1 MKRALQPMAT
11 PLSRRSREGDASA
24 ALLGFRHVLRNGW
37 LIAAVGCAIAILAIA
52 VALSVKPVYESNILI
67 QITRNAPPS
76 ADVQTETPAITEIE
90 ILRSR
95 SILTRVVNALHLDIA
110 VEPTLFPVVGAFI
123 ARSNPGLS
131 DPGLFG
137 IGGYVWG
144 NEQVRV
150 DTFNVPD
157 ALLDQ
162 PFNLVVSGPDTYTL
176 IQQEAG
182 IRVHGKVGQRLH
194 ARLLAGPL
202 EILVAQIHARPGAAF
217 TLHRS
222 RQGQAVDRLQRSLAI
237 AEKGRLSNVIGV
249 SLQGARP
256 ELVSRILNEIGDQ
269 YIQQQTTQKN
279 DEVKNQ
285 LVFYDQQVAQ
295 AQRRIRELDARL
307 NELLQ
312 QHGASD
318 LSEDAR
324 ILAQQSLVLQA
335 ELTAKEQ
342 QKIALSGR
350 FGDRHPD
357 MVVVTRNIASIRSD
371 LADIE
376 ARRKGFGAAQQEI
389 LAVNR
394 DKLAHSQMS
403 FELLNTRHKLDALML
418 SNHVNVRVVDRAQIP
433 LQSVTLGLPVM
444 LVLACLMGLA
454 SGVGA
459 SMLKNSLV
467 RRKHRVGAAW
477 GVRRLAMTMQEP
489 LDEGSADPQ
498 DPMPPTVGQGE
509 AATDNA
515 KGQGVDDCGPAIQKI
530 DTARG
535 EAPAA
540 TVQR

>member
-1 MKRALQPMAT
+1 MKRVLQPMAM
-11 PLSRRSREGDASA
+11 PLSRRSRDGEAPAVLSA
-24 ALLGFRHVLRNGW
+24 FRHVLRNGW
-37 LIAAVGCAIAILAIA
+37 LIGGVACVIAILAIV

-95 SILTRVVNALHLDIA
+95 SILARVVNALHLDIA
-110 VEPTLFPVVGAFI
+110 VEPSLFPVVGAFI

-137 IGGYVWG
+137 VGGYVWG

-162 PFNLVVSGPDTYTL
+162 PFNLVVSAPDTYTL
-176 IQQEAG
+176 SQHEAG
-182 IRVHGKVGQRLH
+182 IRIKGKVGQRLH
-194 ARLLAGPL
+194 ARLPAGTL
-202 EILVAQIHARPGAAF
+202 EILVAHIHARPGAAF

-222 RQGQAVDRLQRSLAI
+222 REGQAVDRLQRSLAI

-295 AQRRIRELDARL
+295 AQRRIHELDARL
-307 NELLQ
+307 NVLLQ

-342 QKIALSGR
+342 QRIALSGR
-350 FGDRHPD
+350 VGDRHPD
-357 MVVVTRNIASIRSD
+357 MLVVTRHIASIRHD

-376 ARRKGFGAAQQEI
+376 NRRKGFGAAQQEI

-433 LQSVTLGLPVM
+433 LQSVTLGLPIM
-444 LVLACLMGLA
+444 LVLACLLGLVG
-454 SGVGA
+454 GVGA
-459 SMLKNSLV
+459 SVLKNSLV
-467 RRKHRVGAAW
+467 RRKYRVGATW
-477 GVRRLAMTMQEP
+477 GVRRLALGTQVP
-489 LDEGSADPQ
+489 LDEGQSHPQ
-498 DPMPPTVGQGE
+498 GAAPAAAGQGE
-509 AATDNA
+509 ATISAA
-515 KGQGVDDCGPAIQKI
+515 KGDTQTTTAQG
-530 DTARG
+530 
-535 EAPAA
+535 
-540 TVQR
+540 

>member
-1 MKRALQPMAT
+1 MKRALQPISM

-24 ALLGFRHVLRNGW
+24 AVLGFRHVLRNGW
-37 LIAAVGCAIAILAIA
+37 LIAGVACAIASFAIA
-52 VALSVKPVYESNILI
+52 VALGVKPVYESNILI

-95 SILTRVVNALHLDIA
+95 SILAKVVNALHLDIA

-131 DPGLFG
+131 EPGLFG
-137 IGGYVWG
+137 VGGYVWG

-150 DTFNVPD
+150 DTFDVPD
-157 ALLDQ
+157 VLLDQ

-176 IQQEAG
+176 SQHEAG
-182 IRVHGKVGQRLH
+182 IRVHGKVGQQLH

-202 EILVAQIHARPGAAF
+202 EILVAHIHARPGAAF
-217 TLHRS
+217 TLYRS

-249 SLQGARP
+249 SLQGGKP

-295 AQRRIRELDARL
+295 AQRRIRELDTRL

-350 FGDRHPD
+350 VGDRHPE
-357 MVVVTRNIASIRSD
+357 MLVVTRHIASIRHD

-376 ARRKGFGAAQQEI
+376 GRRKGFGAAQQEI

-418 SNHVNVRVVDRAQIP
+418 SNHVNVRVVDRAQVP

-444 LVLACLMGLA
+444 LVLACLLGLA

-459 SMLKNSLV
+459 SVLKNAFV
-467 RRKHRVGAAW
+467 RRKHRGSAAW
-477 GVRRLAMTMQEP
+477 GVRRLAIGTQAP
-489 LDEGSADPQ
+489 LDEGNVAPQ
-498 DPMPPTVGQGE
+498 DAAPPAAPPAAGQGE
-509 AATDNA
+509 GA
-515 KGQGVDDCGPAIQKI
+515 VRS
-530 DTARG
+530 ARG
-535 EAPAA
+535 EAPATSTQA
-540 TVQR
+540 

>member
-1 MKRALQPMAT
+1 MKRALQPMAM
-11 PLSRRSREGDASA
+11 PLSRRSREGDASI
-24 ALLGFRHVLRNGW
+24 ALPGFRHVLRNGW
-37 LIAAVGCAIAILAIA
+37 LIAGVACAIASFAIA
-52 VALSVKPVYESNILI
+52 VALGVKPVYESNILI

-95 SILTRVVNALHLDIA
+95 SILARVVNALHLDIA

-131 DPGLFG
+131 EPGLFG
-137 IGGYVWG
+137 VGGYVWG

-157 ALLDQ
+157 ALLEQ
-162 PFNLVVSGPDTYTL
+162 PFHLVVSGPDTL
-176 IQQEAG
+176 SQQEAG
-182 IRVHGKVGQRLH
+182 IRMHGKVGQQSH

-202 EILVAQIHARPGAAF
+202 DILVSHIHARPGAAF
-217 TLHRS
+217 TLYRS

-249 SLQGARP
+249 SLQGGRP

-307 NELLQ
+307 DELLQ
-312 QHGASD
+312 RHGASD

-350 FGDRHPD
+350 AGDRHPE
-357 MVVVTRNIASIRSD
+357 MLVVTRHIASIRHE

-394 DKLAHSQMS
+394 DKLAHSQMI

-418 SNHVNVRVVDRAQIP
+418 SNHVNVRVVDRAQTP

-444 LVLACLMGLA
+444 LVLACLLGLA
-454 SGVGA
+454 GGVGA
-459 SMLKNSLV
+459 SVLKNALV
-467 RRKHRVGAAW
+467 RRKHRGSAAW
-477 GVRRLAMTMQEP
+477 GVRRLAIGTQAP
-489 LDEGSADPQ
+489 LDEGNVDPQ
-498 DPMPPTVGQGE
+498 DAEPP
-509 AATDNA
+509 AAE
-515 KGQGVDDCGPAIQKI
+515 QGVSCPA
-530 DTARG
+530 G
-535 EAPAA
+535 FSPPES
-540 TVQR
+540 

>member
-1 MKRALQPMAT
+1 MKRALQPMGM
-11 PLSRRSREGDASA
+11 PLSRRSREGDASS
-24 ALLGFRHVLRNGW
+24 ALFGLRQVLRNGW
-37 LIAAVGCAIAILAIA
+37 LIAGVGCVIAILAIA
-52 VALSVKPVYESNILI
+52 AALGVEPVYESNILI

-95 SILTRVVNALHLDIA
+95 SILARVVNALHLDIA

-150 DTFNVPD
+150 DAFNVPD
-157 ALLDQ
+157 VLLDQ

-176 IQQEAG
+176 SQQEAG
-182 IRVHGKVGQRLH
+182 IRVHGKVGQRLQ

-202 EILVAQIHARPGAAF
+202 DILVAHIHARPGAAF
-217 TLHRS
+217 TLSRS

-307 NELLQ
+307 NELLR

-335 ELTAKEQ
+335 ELTTKEQ

-350 FGDRHPD
+350 VGERHPE
-357 MVVVTRNIASIRSD
+357 MVVVTRHIASIRAD

-459 SMLKNSLV
+459 SLLKNSLV
-467 RRKHRVGAAW
+467 RRKHRIGAAW
-477 GVRRLAMTMQEP
+477 SVRRLAISTQEP
-489 LDEGSADPQ
+489 LDEGNVDPQ
-498 DPMPPTVGQGE
+498 APVSPTAGQGE
-509 AATDNA
+509 ATVDNA
-515 KGQGVDDCGPAIQKI
+515 KG
-530 DTARG
+530 
-535 EAPAA
+535 EAPA
-540 TVQR
+540 TLERP